1 LPNVTGMNVDE
12 AKKAL
17 SDIGIFAKNI
27 EYVDTISTQQGIV
40 MATRPKEGTQ
50 VTRGSQVTLVVSSGK
65 APQKPQTQEMARVPG
80 AVIPQDKVIVPSKPA
95 VSSES
100 LQSSQEKGAV
110 KTEPAKTTELP
121 LQEKDVSEQ
130 KEAKQAK
137 IRYPVPPLSRPL
149 SLEIKATDK
158 RGERTVLNKE
168 VKGGEYIKLDVPYT
182 EELVVTIYLGG
193 EFVWEERYF

>member
-1 LPNVTGMNVDE
+1 M
-12 AKKAL
+12 
-17 SDIGIFAKNI
+17 
-27 EYVDTISTQQGIV
+27 
-40 MATRPKEGTQ
+40 
-50 VTRGSQVTLVVSSGK
+50 
-65 APQKPQTQEMARVPG
+65 
-80 AVIPQDKVIVPSKPA
+80 
-95 VSSES
+95 
-100 LQSSQEKGAV
+100 
-110 KTEPAKTTELP
+110 
-121 LQEKDVSEQ
+121 SEQ

-149 SLEIKATDK
+149 GLEIKVTDK